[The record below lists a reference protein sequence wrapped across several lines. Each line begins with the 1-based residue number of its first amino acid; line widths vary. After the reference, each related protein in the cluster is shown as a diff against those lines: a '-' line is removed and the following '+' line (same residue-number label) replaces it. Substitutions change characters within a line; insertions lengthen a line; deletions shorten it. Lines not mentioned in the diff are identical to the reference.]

1 MNRNYL
7 VYLTALLV
15 IPMVSLAGCAVK
27 SMERRMPPAPNIV
40 LAPSQPSLEEI
51 VGISPSIFTGT
62 LVGLRYGYHEST
74 GPNEPYTFVRFGGL
88 EFIRGSD
95 LVPIDKDGTLEIS
108 HIGGIR
114 KDMIGLEVSEQPQFE
129 LGKRYLVF
137 LRGGGWRLSPIAG
150 GQMGYFQLW
159 GETKGDAYILDPD
172 GTPLVGFENGYR
184 VFAERKSLG
193 SVHVGRMDQVEEKE
207 INVEQAK
214 RMRFIPERPL
224 TQQEVDSLE
233 AHEREREK
241 DIEKFSEEPDQ
252 PDLIIQRWE
261 KVMKLSDLKRE
272 IKSLVKKTEG
282 KYPEFQKIYLAPV
295 AMPEEGFRTL
305 PFRKE

>member
-1 MNRNYL
+1 MRTNAKRAML
-7 VYLTALLV
+7 ILLV
-15 IPMVSLAGCAVK
+15 LGAACARTPKQIPIPMA
-27 SMERRMPPAPNIV
+27 PP
-40 LAPSQPSLEEI
+40 QPSLEEI

-114 KDMIGLEVSEQPQFE
+114 KDMIGLEVSEQPKFE

-137 LRGGGWRLSPIAG
+137 LRGGGWHLSPVAG

-159 GETKGDAYILDPD
+159 GKAKGDAYILDPD
-172 GTPLVGFENGYR
+172 GTPLLGFEKGYR
-184 VFAERKSLG
+184 VFAERKSLDD
-193 SVHVGRMDQVEEKE
+193 VHVERLDQVEEKE

-233 AHEREREK
+233 AYDREREK
-241 DIEKFSEEPDQ
+241 EIEKFSEEPDQ
-252 PDLIIQRWE
+252 PDWILQRWE

-272 IKSLVKKTEG
+272 IKTLVKKAEG
-282 KYPEFQKIYLAPV
+282 KYPEFQQIYLAPV
-295 AMPEEGFRTL
+295 AMPEEGFRIL
-305 PFRKE
+305 PSRKK